1 MRPAAPLARVLV
13 QLLVLSRF
21 HFPASLR
28 STVVT
33 RFAATTDAL
42 TSSGRLFGL
51 LPGRN
56 TVPAPG
62 GEVHCLSRQRFLPF
76 CLPSSD
82 VHVRAFSL
90 SSPFSP
96 PVTLAFRLSLAT
108 ASRRSLG
115 FGSRFRVCLARS
127 PVTPDRIEFTF
138 RGLTAPGY
146 YGLAVRFQL
155 LSTDGLRRRSFFP
168 LQAG

>member
-1 MRPAAPLARVLV
+1 M
-13 QLLVLSRF
+13 LVLSRF

-51 LPGRN
+51 LPGMN

-76 CLPSSD
+76 CLQSSD
-82 VHVRAFSL
+82 VRVRAFWL
-90 SSPFSP
+90 SSLFSP
-96 PVTLAFRLSLAT
+96 PGTLADRLSLAT
-108 ASRRSLG
+108 ASHRSLG
-115 FGSRFRVCLARS
+115 FSSRLRAYLARS

-138 RGLTAPGY
+138 GASRLPDITDWQFASSCSPRSDY
-146 YGLAVRFQL
+146 AAAV
-155 LSTDGLRRRSFFP
+155 SFHYR
-168 LQAG
+168 LVDSA